1 MTTILGSAI
10 SGMTAAAKR
19 AEVSAQNIVNIDSVG
34 TPGAKGENESYKAI
48 EPVQTTDETGAPTV
62 KVRERDPAT
71 VNAFVPNNP
80 LANDQ
85 GLVESPNVDLA
96 SEIINQNLALHSYK
110 ANVKMFEV
118 WNELQKVTLD
128 IKS

>member
-10 SGMTAAAKR
+10 SGMSAATKR
-19 AEVSAQNIVNIDSVG
+19 VEVSAQNIVNAGSVG
-34 TPGAKGENESYKAI
+34 TPDAKGENESYKAV

-71 VNAFVPNNP
+71 VHVFAPYSP
-80 LANDQ
+80 LANDE

-96 SEIINQNLALHSYK
+96 SEIINQNLAVHSYK

>member
-34 TPGAKGENESYKAI
+34 SPGAKGENESYKAI

-80 LANDQ
+80 LANDE

>member
-1 MTTILGSAI
+1 MTSILGSAI
-10 SGMTAAAKR
+10 SGMAAATKR
-19 AEVSAQNIVNIDSVG
+19 VEVSAQNLVNANSVG
-34 TPGAKGENESYKAI
+34 TPGATDKNQSYKAV

-62 KVRERDPAT
+62 RVREKDPAT
-71 VNAFVPNNP
+71 TYVYHPNHA
-80 LANDQ
+80 LANDE
-85 GLVESPNVDLA
+85 GLIESPNVDVAGEL
-96 SEIINQNLALHSYK
+96 INQNLALHSYK

>member
-34 TPGAKGENESYKAI
+34 TPGAKGENESYKAV

-71 VNAFVPNNP
+71 INSFFPNNP
-80 LANDQ
+80 FANEE
-85 GLVESPNVDLA
+85 GFVESPNVDLA

>member
-10 SGMTAAAKR
+10 SGMTAATKR
-19 AEVSAQNIVNIDSVG
+19 VEVSAQNIVNANTVG
-34 TPGAKGENESYKAI
+34 TPGAKGENESYKAV

-62 KVRERDPAT
+62 RVRERDPAT
-71 VNAFVPNNP
+71 VSGFAPNNP
-80 LANDQ
+80 LA
-85 GLVESPNVDLA
+85 NVDLA

>member
-1 MTTILGSAI
+1 MTTILGSTI
-10 SGMTAAAKR
+10 SGMTAATKR
-19 AEVSAQNIVNIDSVG
+19 VEVSAQNIVNANTVG
-34 TPGAKGENESYKAI
+34 TPGAKGENESYKAV
-48 EPVQTTDETGAPTV
+48 EPVQTTDEAGAPTV
-62 KVRERDPAT
+62 RVRERDPAT
-71 VNAFVPNNP
+71 VSGFAPNNP
-80 LANDQ
+80 LANDE
-85 GLVESPNVDLA
+85 GLIESPNVDLA